1 MAAPTILD
9 STASVADS
17 DNASSV
23 TISGYT
29 PPAGSNRKVIVMAG
43 VFNDPVTGTTLTCSF
58 GGTSMEKIDQ
68 VQTGSFERFAIF
80 QALEADFPGGGSG
93 DIVFDVASSSSDVA
107 AVAFTIQDAEQ
118 VALASMD
125 TPVKAG
131 SASASIT
138 PSAANSLVLGFGH
151 GSVSASA
158 ANWSAGLT
166 RLGVT
171 GAPGAGSWPYAGG
184 SDTSTILIGYAA
196 QGASSLTCTHNM
208 STGRPGI
215 ILAAFQEATGGT
227 TVTGSGGVTLSVP
240 TIAGAG
246 VREVT
251 GSGGVALPAPTI
263 AASGVREITG
273 SGGVTSTVPTIAAT
287 GLREVTG
294 AGAITA
300 TVPTI
305 AASGLR
311 DVTGSGAVTITV
323 PTIAGAGIREV
334 VGTGSVIVPTITID
348 ASGSIGGVIS
358 GSGGVSMPM
367 AVISASGV
375 REVIGSAGITAT
387 VPTISAS
394 GSKSSTV
401 DGAGAVTVAVPTIA
415 GAGVRVIVGTGGG
428 VIGIPAIAAQGA
440 REIVGTGG
448 VTVPV
453 ATISGSDTI
462 TLFAYVALTGNPD
475 APTVLIGNPDAPT
488 AITGNPDAPSS
499 ITGDAAMD
507 AQNLSGFTWG
517 ADLVIDLTAKNADGT
532 ALSSPGTQ
540 TIKIAIGA
548 TQAGAALLDFDDKA
562 THSGSSVFRIT
573 LAPADYTATLKEGR
587 PYYYTIWSQLGAAS
601 PIPQAKG
608 TFTIGASI
616 AAA

>member
-1 MAAPTILD
+1 MALALAQSVSVRN
-9 STASVADS
+9 STATVSS
-17 DNASSV
+17 FTGSSV
-23 TISGYT
+23 TVGSGANRILIILIQGYLDSGTGTIGASAVTHNGQSATKAITSPQNSRNWSEIWYIIAPTSGAGTTSVTYT
-29 PPAGSNRKVIVMAG
+29 NSQRATNVEVQEWTGADQTAPIPTTASGSTTNTTVSVALTTANNGSAIVANLSVESDETPVTVSAGGGTLDRSLA
-43 VFNDPVTGTTLTCSF
+43 TGTTEFNDVTAGVAHEIVATAGADGFDFSWA
-58 GGTSMEKIDQ
+58 T
-68 VQTGSFERFAIF
+68 TERATW
-80 QALEADFPGGGSG
+80 
-93 DIVFDVASSSSDVA
+93 A
-107 AVAFTIQDAEQ
+107 AVE
-118 VALASMD
+118 LKEAS
-125 TPVKAG
+125 
-131 SASASIT
+131 
-138 PSAANSLVLGFGH
+138 
-151 GSVSASA
+151 
-158 ANWSAGLT
+158 
-166 RLGVT
+166 
-171 GAPGAGSWPYAGG
+171 
-184 SDTSTILIGYAA
+184 
-196 QGASSLTCTHNM
+196 
-208 STGRPGI
+208 
-215 ILAAFQEATGGT
+215 GT
-227 TVTGSGGVTLSVP
+227 AITGSGGVTLSVP

-246 VREVT
+246 VRTVS
-251 GSGGVALPAPTI
+251 GSGGVATAI
-263 AASGVREITG
+263 
-273 SGGVTSTVPTIAAT
+273 PTIAAT

-294 AGAITA
+294 TGAITT
-300 TVPTI
+300 TVPI
-305 AASGLR
+305 IDGF
-311 DVTGSGAVTITV
+311 
-323 PTIAGAGIREV
+323 GIREV
-334 VGTGSVIVPTITID
+334 IGSGGVTVPTITID

-358 GSGGVSMPM
+358 GSGGVSVPL
-367 AVISASGV
+367 AVISASGI

-387 VPTISAS
+387 VPTIAAS
-394 GSKSSTV
+394 GSTSSTV
-401 DGAGAVTVAVPTIA
+401 DGTGGVTIAVPTIA
-415 GAGVRVIVGTGGG
+415 GAGVRVIAGTGGG
-428 VIGIPAIAAQGA
+428 VIGVPSITGQGV

-448 VTVPV
+448 VTVPI

-462 TLFAYVALTGNPD
+462 TLFAYVSIVGNPD
-475 APTVLIGNPDAPT
+475 APTAITGNPDAPT